1 MNERQADVI
10 IELLRDILDK
20 LPKKSSTDLGDL
32 YNIMDD
38 VKRSVDNVERAVNN
52 IEIN

>member
-1 MNERQADVI
+1 MNEEQANKI
-10 IELLRDILDK
+10 IDLLTQILDK
-20 LPKKSSTDLGDL
+20 LPKKSSYDLGDL

-38 VKRSVDNVERAVNN
+38 VKRSVDKVEKAVND

>member
-10 IELLRDILDK
+10 IELLRDILEK
-20 LPKKSSTDLGDL
+20 LPKKSSYDLGDL
-32 YNIMDD
+32 YSALDDVRRSVDD
-38 VKRSVDNVERAVNN
+38 VKTAVNN